1 MDRLPDRFQTLAL
14 VVAAG
19 AGIALLS
26 VAALAGGL
34 PAPLAFGLGAVLLLL
49 CSMTYLAAVV
59 DPAWSLSGAVIL
71 SCFSGNWYAFGLP
84 GAVAPDRLLLVAGLG
99 ALLLRAPSALHRP
112 DLPLRPVHWLMGVA
126 VLYAVASAAL
136 AGTLFDTTS
145 MFRLV
150 DRYGIVP
157 FLVFLVAPV
166 AFRTEAQRQILLT
179 AFVVFGAYLGLTAF
193 FERIG
198 PRALVFPRFILDPT
212 VGIHPGRARGPFL
225 EAVSNGFGLYVGATA
240 ATIALLTWRG
250 RGRRLAAK
258 AVIGLCVLGILLTV
272 TRSVWV
278 GSAAALLVT
287 MLAARELRRY
297 VLPAVIGVALL
308 IGGLLVSVPAIAG
321 QAERRA
327 GTERTVW
334 ERDALNTAAINMY
347 EERPLFGF
355 GWGRYIEIS
364 DGYME
369 QADDY
374 PLIKLTGIT
383 VHNVFLS
390 HLSELGLVGLTL
402 WVAILVAAVAGAFTT
417 RGPPELRPWRIGRL
431 GVVVCWLVVA
441 MLVNPLSFPM
451 LILFVWAGVAT
462 GLPEP
467 QAEGAA
473 ATEPGSLSPR
483 VGAVAAP

>member
-1 MDRLPDRFQTLAL
+1 
-14 VVAAG
+14 
-19 AGIALLS
+19 
-26 VAALAGGL
+26 
-34 PAPLAFGLGAVLLLL
+34 
-49 CSMTYLAAVV
+49 
-59 DPAWSLSGAVIL
+59 
-71 SCFSGNWYAFGLP
+71 
-84 GAVAPDRLLLVAGLG
+84 
-99 ALLLRAPSALHRP
+99 
-112 DLPLRPVHWLMGVA
+112 
-126 VLYAVASAAL
+126 
-136 AGTLFDTTS
+136 
-145 MFRLV
+145 
-150 DRYGIVP
+150 
-157 FLVFLVAPV
+157 
-166 AFRTEAQRQILLT
+166 
-179 AFVVFGAYLGLTAF
+179 
-193 FERIG
+193 
-198 PRALVFPRFILDPT
+198 
-212 VGIHPGRARGPFL
+212 
-225 EAVSNGFGLYVGATA
+225 
-240 ATIALLTWRG
+240 
-250 RGRRLAAK
+250 
-258 AVIGLCVLGILLTV
+258 
-272 TRSVWV
+272 V

-297 VLPAVIGVALL
+297 VLPAVVGVALL

-417 RGPPELRPWRIGRL
+417 RGPPELRPWRIGLL